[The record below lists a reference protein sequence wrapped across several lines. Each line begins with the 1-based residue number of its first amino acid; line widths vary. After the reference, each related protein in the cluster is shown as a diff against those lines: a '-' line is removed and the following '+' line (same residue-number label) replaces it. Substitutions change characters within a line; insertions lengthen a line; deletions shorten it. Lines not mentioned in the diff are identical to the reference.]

1 MEQDASAE
9 AVTSPHDANAVTSPQ
24 DANAEA
30 VTSPHDANA
39 ESVTSPAGQSGKSK
53 LDTLSKE
60 DLIKFAKKQMV
71 AMQRMKSKCAD
82 LEKEVEVLKRPASGS
97 ADPSVI
103 QELSERMSAVLQ
115 EKAES
120 QQSLALLRREH
131 EELRKQ
137 AQETEGR
144 LAALQEELDLK
155 NRECTEM
162 QRSTAELTAGFKA
175 ACTEYESTL
184 SRTQEELLQAKQQW
198 TATTEALREAHQ
210 MSLTESQQEVENLQ
224 REMERLSK
232 QCEDE
237 LRYLEEQMELNAAD
251 FERERERL
259 LLLQDELSEQLALKE
274 GFLQDVQ
281 EEEEDSNRAAPPE
294 PAADSSASD
303 DSSDEGGGLKLA
315 LEDLQAQNMMFQEE
329 LVFLRNVKVEL
340 ESELKQVREE
350 FTVEKEEL
358 EFTINELQMSKD
370 SGEASVGKSR
380 EARSISNEDV
390 RTLEE
395 SHNKDSRQLEACF
408 SSSAERDQPE
418 HVINS
423 SQDRRSPPP
432 EDESMITH
440 NNLRDGTEHFM
451 KQYRAMKE
459 QTVSSLQGLQEELES
474 FFQERDSLLEHIN
487 AEDMPDHAGKMSF
500 EDLRNKTEE
509 ILGNLQHKETLV
521 LEFMASESEREHKE
535 TLVLELEEK
544 LKFMASEREHK
555 ETLVLELEEKL
566 KFMASEREHKDTL
579 VLELEEKQKF
589 MASEREHKE
598 TLVLE
603 LEEKLKFMACESERE
618 HKAQLAQV
626 SALENRLLSV
636 SVEKDERINLL
647 EKERSA
653 LQARQEECQDTIKR
667 LQAQIVCLSEEGN
680 ALRRD
685 MDASQEHL
693 SDVRSH
699 IAQILK
705 QSFSETE
712 LDGTSDVST
721 LINHLLSKSQEEK
734 AVLTQQSDESVE
746 RLTAELESA
755 RQSAEERQ
763 VRVDELLR
771 EKHLSLEQSDES
783 VERLTAELES
793 ARQSAE
799 ERQACVDELLRE
811 KHLQKASLE
820 EKALLTQQSDE
831 SVERLTAELESARQS
846 SEEHQARVDE
856 LLREK
861 HLQKASLEEKALLTQ
876 QSDESVE
883 RLTAELESARQ
894 SAEERQ
900 AHVDE
905 LFREKHLLK
914 ASLEEKALLTQQN
927 DESVERLTAEL
938 ESARQLAEERQVRI
952 DELLREKHLSLEES
966 DESVERLTAE
976 LESARQSA
984 EERQARVDELVREKH
999 LLKASLEEVLLDTE
1013 GLQKDLSEV
1022 QAMNEK
1028 LRAENLS
1035 LLTQVADLSQSSEKK
1050 EPADETDAQVHEA
1063 NELQQVLA
1071 DKDTLISQLKEEV
1084 GLLQTCKES
1093 AVSDENEKMK
1103 ELSHEMELLRKAS
1116 KDKEERMNK
1125 IKAVAVK
1132 AKKEL
1137 DSSKKEAGALREEVE
1152 QLKAERDRLAR
1163 SVKDIIHG
1171 AEHYKNLLVDYDKQT
1186 ELLEQAK
1193 THSEDLSR
1201 RLQSAVQQHELLSSE
1216 RADLAARVEALQ
1228 SHVTQ
1233 LESHTLEMQKLE
1245 RDLEAERLLRE
1256 QKTKEHQ
1263 SAVQEVEQ
1271 LQAQLSKHTHQLQQT
1286 AQELEQLR
1294 KGAQQSSLMD
1304 MEMADYEKLVKE
1316 LNHKLSERD
1325 RQAEEHQLHTQTQRE
1340 REQRLSQDIESLKS
1354 LLDQTEEKA
1363 SRMKQL
1369 LVKTKKDLGDA
1380 KQKEAAQMISQAS
1393 LRGELEAQQQQLEE
1407 YKIQCSG
1414 LTAEQHRLQEQL
1426 KLMIEQH
1433 THTSRSQRLSVKK
1446 LQDESAAAKADLTAT
1461 VSEFESYKVRVHNVL
1476 KQQKHKS
1483 SGQSDGDAFRQE
1495 REQMEDALEQLRRR
1509 LQETQTS
1516 LQCSTAELQQLQTDH
1531 DTLLERHNKILQEG
1545 VSKEAELRE
1554 RLLSL
1559 QAESASLRSE
1569 HGQCAAQ
1576 LSAQTEAL
1584 RTSFREQTR
1593 LLQDEHCRT
1602 VETLQQQVNR
1612 LETQLYSLQRE
1623 PASAVHHP
1631 QGRKA
1636 QADRKPADAPALD
1649 LQGDREEGEG
1659 METTETESLSSTTTP
1674 LTSLEQLL
1682 TSDLKHEPADW
1693 LMEPSKEE
1701 LTVKLN
1707 SAARSV
1713 EHLNGLLHETEA
1725 TNAVLT
1731 EQITL
1736 LKSEVRRLERNHER
1750 EKSVANLEYLKNVLL
1765 QFIFLRSG
1773 SERQALLP
1781 VIHTMLQLSPD
1792 EKSKLAAIA
1801 HGEEQSAVS
1810 RGSGWT
1816 SYLHSWSGIR

>member
-9 AVTSPHDANAVTSPQ
+9 AVTSPHDAS
-24 DANAEA
+24 
-30 VTSPHDANA
+30 A

-184 SRTQEELLQAKQQW
+184 SQSQEELQQAKQQW

-487 AEDMPDHAGKMSF
+487 AEAMPDHAGKMSF

-509 ILGNLQHKETLV
+509 ILSNLQHKETLV

-566 KFMASEREHKDTL
+566 KFMASEREHKETL
-579 VLELEEKQKF
+579 VLELEEKLKF
-589 MASEREHKE
+589 MASECEHKE
-598 TLVLE
+598 TLVPE

-734 AVLTQQSDESVE
+734 ALLTQ
-746 RLTAELESA
+746 
-755 RQSAEERQ
+755 
-763 VRVDELLR
+763 
-771 EKHLSLEQSDES
+771 QSDES

-811 KHLQKASLE
+811 KHLL
-820 EKALLTQQSDE
+820 
-831 SVERLTAELESARQS
+831 
-846 SEEHQARVDE
+846 
-856 LLREK
+856 
-861 HLQKASLEEKALLTQ
+861 KASLEEKALLTQ

-900 AHVDE
+900 ARVDE
-905 LFREKHLLK
+905 LLREKHLLK
-914 ASLEEKALLTQQN
+914 ASLEEKAVLTQQS

-938 ESARQLAEERQVRI
+938 ESARQSAEERQVRI

-984 EERQARVDELVREKH
+984 EERQARVDELLREKH
-999 LLKASLEEVLLDTE
+999 LQKASLEEVLLDTE
-1013 GLQKDLSEV
+1013 GLQKDLSKV

-1035 LLTQVADLSQSSEKK
+1035 LLTQVADLSQSSEEK

-1093 AVSDENEKMK
+1093 SVSDENEKMK

-1186 ELLEQAK
+1186 ELLEQAN

-1201 RLQSAVQQHELLSSE
+1201 RLQSAVQQHELVSSE

-1433 THTSRSQRLSVKK
+1433 TQTSRSQRLSVKK
-1446 LQDESAAAKADLTAT
+1446 LQDESAAAKADLAAT

-1531 DTLLERHNKILQEG
+1531 DTLLERHNKILQES